1 MISTVNI
8 RDTFED
14 VSQSETERCR
24 DVATFDTET
33 IANRPGENMAVFIRY
48 VQTIIRQ

>member
-1 MISTVNI
+1 MTLTVNI

-14 VSQSETERCR
+14 VSQSEIEKHRN
-24 DVATFDTET
+24 VATFDIE
-33 IANRPGENMAVFIRY
+33 NYGENMAVFIRY